1 MALVLDATVGGANA
15 NAYADLAAVSVA
27 LEGRLHTEAWDTAD
41 TATQE
46 AAIAWAT
53 AILDALKWRGR
64 RATAMQR
71 LRWPRNYVLDPDPP
85 YDGYLPDPDLYPYSY
100 SLGYYLP
107 NDSIPPFLI
116 RATAELAFS
125 LLADDRTADAET
137 KGLRALSVGP
147 LSLTFDPADRR
158 GPLPDEVRRII
169 RPYLADM
176 DNTVRRA

>member
-1 MALVLDATVGGANA
+1 MALVLDATVGGAGA
-15 NAYADLAAVSVA
+15 NAYATLAAVSAA
-27 LEGRLHTEAWDTAD
+27 LEGRLHTESWDTAD

-53 AILDALKWRGR
+53 AILDALRWKGR
-64 RATAMQR
+64 RATTTQR
-71 LRWPRNYVLDPDPP
+71 LRWPRSYVPDPDPP
-85 YDGYLPDPDLYPYSY
+85 YDGYLPDPDLYPYST
-100 SLGYYLP
+100 SSWYYLP
-107 NDSIPPFLI
+107 NDAIPPFLV

-125 LLADDRTADAET
+125 LVADDRAADAET

-169 RPYLADM
+169 KPYLAEP
-176 DNTVRRA
+176 DNTVHRA

>member
-15 NAYADLAAVSVA
+15 NAYVNLAVVNTE

-46 AAIAWAT
+46 AAIVWAT

-64 RATAMQR
+64 RVTTTQR
-71 LRWPRNYVLDPDPP
+71 LRWPRNYVPDPDPP
-85 YDGYLPDPDLYPYSY
+85 YDGYLPDSALYPYGNL
-100 SLGYYLP
+100 LGYYLP
-107 NDSIPPFLI
+107 NDSIPHFLI

-137 KGLRALSVGP
+137 KGLKSLSVGP

-158 GPLPDEVRRII
+158 GPLPEEVRRII
-169 RPYLADM
+169 RPYLADI
-176 DNTVRRA
+176 DNTVHRA